1 MTLNVNYKYINEGKT
16 FWITEKEE
24 NAINLL
30 KMKEIIKD
38 INFHD
43 HKNQLNQTEGFL

>member
-24 NAINLL
+24 NAI
-30 KMKEIIKD
+30 KD